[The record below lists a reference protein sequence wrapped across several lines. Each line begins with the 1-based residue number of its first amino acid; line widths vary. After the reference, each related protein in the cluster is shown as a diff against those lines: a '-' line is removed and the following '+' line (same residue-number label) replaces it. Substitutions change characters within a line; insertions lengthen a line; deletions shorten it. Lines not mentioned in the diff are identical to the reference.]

1 MKKKKLESIRACCAL
16 FRALVRY
23 ISSVSRAN
31 GSVVIRSA
39 REKKPKTKR
48 GAVERERERER
59 ELKKV
64 LFVWKILGARRKRRR
79 EREEQ
84 GKRREPRR
92 VFSRANAGPRHS
104 EAQRRRRIIQVNC
117 GAIAVYIRRVYI
129 ADIALQSISCVLVY
143 IYMHIYVYIQTHTHT
158 HTRAESRRERRS
170 SSFFRS
176 RAGAI
181 RRRRF
186 NPRRVARSAFSLYFA
201 YYCCFITALARP

>member
-1 MKKKKLESIRACCAL
+1 MKKKKLESIRARCAL
-16 FRALVRY
+16 FRARVRY

-48 GAVERERERER
+48 GAIERERER

-64 LFVWKILGARRKRRR
+64 LFVWKKLGARRKRRR

-92 VFSRANAGPRHS
+92 VFSRANAGLRHS

-117 GAIAVYIRRVYI
+117 GAIVVYIRRVYI

-143 IYMHIYVYIQTHTHT
+143 MYMHIYVYIQTHTHT
-158 HTRAESRRERRS
+158 HKSGVEERKKELLLFSVTRGRYTA
-170 SSFFRS
+170 
-176 RAGAI
+176 
-181 RRRRF
+181 
-186 NPRRVARSAFSLYFA
+186 
-201 YYCCFITALARP
+201 TAL